1 MAVAFALTI
10 AAGVGIILTA
20 VYVMW
25 ELGHFTTPSVAENR
39 FDERREI
46 FAYTAGL
53 FIGIVLV
60 VPFLFYLTY
69 FSYGTLYPTLVY
81 LVVVVILAEVAQ
93 WAVQRTH
100 YWGHGPSFPFYAL
113 GLRAGFAGLLIT
125 GLVAQYLQGSVTIE
139 GATVVGLESLAILWL
154 FVTSALLSL
163 PADPV
168 AGRTGGGPVSGG
180 VILAVGLFLVGFN
193 VFAGPL
199 VGAVAAVIALVG
211 ALYLYARLRHL
222 LERIRPMPPGPGSG
236 TKIPSRYAR
245 QG

>member
-1 MAVAFALTI
+1 MALPFGLTI

-25 ELGHFTTPSVAENR
+25 EMGHYATPAVAENR

-53 FIGIVLV
+53 FIGIVMV
-60 VPFLFYLTY
+60 VPFLFYLTS
-69 FSYGTLYPTLVY
+69 FSYGTLFPTLLY
-81 LVVVVILAEVAQ
+81 LVAVVVLAEIAQ
-93 WAVQRTH
+93 WAVQGTQ
-100 YWGHGPSFPFYAL
+100 YWGHSPSFPFYAI
-113 GLRAGFAGLLIT
+113 GLRAGIAGLLIT
-125 GLVAQYLQGSVTIE
+125 GLVAQFLQRSVTIE
-139 GATVVGLESLAILWL
+139 NTVVVGLESLALLWL

-163 PADPV
+163 PADPA
-168 AGRTGGGPVSGG
+168 AGRTGGGPISGG
-180 VILAVGLFLVGFN
+180 LILAVGLFLVGFN

-199 VGAVAAVIALVG
+199 IGGFAALIALVG

-222 LERIRPMPPGPGSG
+222 LDRIRPVPPGPGVG

-245 QG
+245 RE

>member
-1 MAVAFALTI
+1 MTVAFSLTI

-25 ELGHFTTPSVAENR
+25 ELGHYATPAVTENR

-60 VPFLFYLTY
+60 VPFLFYLSF
-69 FSYGTLYPTLVY
+69 FSAGTLYPTLVY
-81 LVVVVILAEVAQ
+81 LVVVVVLTEIAQ
-93 WAVQRTH
+93 WAVQRTQ
-100 YWGHGPSFPFYAL
+100 YWGHSPSFPFYAL
-113 GLRAGFAGLLIT
+113 GLRAGFAGLIIT
-125 GLVAQYLQGSVTIE
+125 GLVAQYLQSSVTVP

-163 PADPV
+163 PADPT
-168 AGRTGGGPVSGG
+168 AGRTSGGPVSGG
-180 VILAVGLFLVGFN
+180 LILAVGLFLVGFN

-199 VGAVAAVIALVG
+199 VGGVAAAIALVG
-211 ALYLYARLRHL
+211 ALYLYARLRPM
-222 LERIRPMPPGPGSG
+222 LERIRPLPPGPGSG
-236 TKIPSRYAR
+236 TKIPSRYTR